1 MRRDFKIIFQG
12 LFGAGTKGHHALFFV
27 RRAGG
32 RRGFKIQPALVNYGE
47 ENVLMVNSVTAEH
60 GAACQLTQAGQLI
73 EDKLFEGIVGHGNLK
88 IRYRLC

>member
-12 LFGAGTKGHHALFFV
+12 LFGAGPERSHALFFV

-47 ENVLMVNSVTAEH
+47 ENLPVVNSVTAEH
-60 GAACQLTQAGQLI
+60 GAAFQLTQAGQLI
-73 EDKLFEGIVGHGNLK
+73 EDKLFEGTVGHGNRSVR
-88 IRYRLC
+88 IG